1 MLDYIS
7 SSFKGVNSSAN
18 LGLQVLL
25 GIPTSA
31 TENVGDLGLFYS
43 EMVQVDLKLPLDLD
57 FPVVKGW
64 FFPIYKDRRV

>member
-7 SSFKGVNSSAN
+7 SSFKGVNGSTN

-31 TENVGDLGLFYS
+31 AKNIGDLGLFYS
-43 EMVQVDLKLPLDLD
+43 EIV
-57 FPVVKGW
+57 
-64 FFPIYKDRRV
+64 